1 MDNQNVLKSSQEQ
14 AVASWINYLNQ
25 IRINRLIES
34 LSIEN
39 ENWENA
45 TTTIK
50 ETLNIISKDIVNNGK
65 GRGGQ
70 FGMHGFIA
78 EVAECGI
85 GNARSQIEGNAPV
98 YKWINDNGP
107 EDLRRGAVLIQQK
120 FVQSGN
126 HLSLQAIQQH
136 LQTYPDF
143 LKNGGVYQ
151 IPADHYE
158 KIQWLLSIS
167 EKEAN
172 KMPTGTGDFSLKQWK
187 EVHALFDKGVLP
199 KEAIEPSKLDYKSVQ
214 KNSYE
219 KTLHNEQKNLQK
231 RNQERKDQAY
241 QKSKPSFKE
250 GAEATV
256 VSAFIEGGMTLCL
269 EIIKKRQEGK
279 HISEFDKDDWSSI
292 GKSSSIGFA
301 KGGIRGISVYML
313 SNYTATP
320 AAVANSLITASFGV
334 AEQTHL
340 YRSGEISQLEYI
352 ENSELLCLDAAVSA
366 LSSIAGQLL
375 IPVPVLGAIIGNAT
389 GTILYKIGMNHLSK
403 KEQLLIEE
411 HLESI
416 KETERELSE
425 KYTRFINE
433 LIEDINLFFDILESA
448 FAPDIRMAFNGSI
461 ELAILSGVP
470 SEEIL
475 DSKEKIAGY
484 FLT

>member
-39 ENWENA
+39 QNWENA

-50 ETLNIISKDIVNNGK
+50 ETLNTISKDIVNNGK

-85 GNARSQIEGNAPV
+85 GNARSQIEGSAPV

-107 EDLRRGAVLIQQK
+107 EDLSRGAVLIQQK

-172 KMPTGTGDFSLKQWK
+172 KMPTETGDFSLKQWK
-187 EVHALFDKGVLP
+187 EVHALFDKGLLP

-219 KTLHNEQKNLQK
+219 QTLYNEQNNLQK

-250 GAEATV
+250 GAEATI

-279 HISEFDKDDWSSI
+279 QISEFDKEDWSSI

-340 YRSGEISQLEYI
+340 YRKGEISQLSFI

-366 LSSIAGQLL
+366 LSSIAGQVL

>member
-1 MDNQNVLKSSQEQ
+1 M
-14 AVASWINYLNQ
+14 I
-25 IRINRLIES
+25 IR
-34 LSIEN
+34 
-39 ENWENA
+39 A
-45 TTTIK
+45 FK
-50 ETLNIISKDIVNNGK
+50 
-65 GRGGQ
+65 
-70 FGMHGFIA
+70 
-78 EVAECGI
+78 
-85 GNARSQIEGNAPV
+85 
-98 YKWINDNGP
+98 
-107 EDLRRGAVLIQQK
+107 
-120 FVQSGN
+120 
-126 HLSLQAIQQH
+126 
-136 LQTYPDF
+136 
-143 LKNGGVYQ
+143 
-151 IPADHYE
+151 
-158 KIQWLLSIS
+158 
-167 EKEAN
+167 
-172 KMPTGTGDFSLKQWK
+172 
-187 EVHALFDKGVLP
+187 
-199 KEAIEPSKLDYKSVQ
+199 
-214 KNSYE
+214 
-219 KTLHNEQKNLQK
+219 KTLMNNNLQK

-250 GAEATV
+250 GAEATI

-279 HISEFDKDDWSSI
+279 QISEFDKEDWSSI

-340 YRSGEISQLEYI
+340 YRKGEISQLSFI

-366 LSSIAGQLL
+366 LSSIAGQVL

-470 SEEIL
+470 SIRYN
-475 DSKEKIAGY
+475 KMRKNKMA
-484 FLT
+484 

>member
-1 MDNQNVLKSSQEQ
+1 M
-14 AVASWINYLNQ
+14 
-25 IRINRLIES
+25 
-34 LSIEN
+34 
-39 ENWENA
+39 
-45 TTTIK
+45 
-50 ETLNIISKDIVNNGK
+50 
-65 GRGGQ
+65 
-70 FGMHGFIA
+70 
-78 EVAECGI
+78 
-85 GNARSQIEGNAPV
+85 
-98 YKWINDNGP
+98 
-107 EDLRRGAVLIQQK
+107 
-120 FVQSGN
+120 
-126 HLSLQAIQQH
+126 QAIQQH

-241 QKSKPSFKE
+241 QKSNPSFKE

-256 VSAFIEGGMTLCL
+256 VSAFIEGGMTLCI
-269 EIIKKRQEGK
+269 EIIKKHQEGK

-340 YRSGEISQLEYI
+340 YRKGEISQLSFI

-366 LSSIAGQLL
+366 LSSIAGQVL

>member
-1 MDNQNVLKSSQEQ
+1 
-14 AVASWINYLNQ
+14 
-25 IRINRLIES
+25 
-34 LSIEN
+34 
-39 ENWENA
+39 
-45 TTTIK
+45 
-50 ETLNIISKDIVNNGK
+50 
-65 GRGGQ
+65 
-70 FGMHGFIA
+70 MHGFIA

-269 EIIKKRQEGK
+269 EIIKKHQEGK

-340 YRSGEISQLEYI
+340 YRKGEISQLSFI

-366 LSSIAGQLL
+366 LSSIAGQVL